1 MAQITE
7 RISKSGEVSYLI
19 RVSLG
24 YEMSGKQITKSKTW
38 RPEAGMNPKQ
48 ITKEVNKAATLFEA
62 SFEKREINRRAKFKE
77 VADEWLDLMEKT
89 QEIKISTL
97 ERMKGCRERTYE
109 ILGNLYI
116 DNITYSQL
124 QKFIVS
130 LSAKGVNQHT
140 GEGLSQKSQ
149 KHYLT
154 FISDVMTYAIRC
166 GLITDNPCRNVIT
179 VKTEKKD
186 KEIYSTEE
194 IVELLEDLNE
204 NAPMN
209 YHVFFHLLIFYGLR
223 KGEALGLEWKDIDF
237 DNQTLSINRTSN
249 YRNHRTGTYTGTPKT
264 KSSRRI
270 LKISAETVRLLQLY
284 QFEEHEQMVN
294 CGDQWQDTDRLFIK
308 WNGEP
313 MHPNTPYTWLERFC
327 EARELAFK
335 GLHAFRHA
343 YATTAIT
350 SNQIDIKTISA
361 VLGHSETSTTLN
373 IYAHEVAAANARAVD
388 VVGDIYNELLGK
400 KKG

>member
-1 MAQITE
+1 MANITK
-7 RISKSGEVSYLI
+7 RTSASGEVSYLI

-24 YEMSGKQITKSKTW
+24 YDITGKQIVKSMTW

-130 LSAKGVNQHT
+130 LSAKGVNQHN

-237 DNQTLSINRTSN
+237 ENQTLSINRTSN
-249 YRNHRTGTYTGTPKT
+249 YRNHRTGTYTGTPIGVCLDQFIHDQKLPEN
-264 KSSRRI
+264 RG
-270 LKISAETVRLLQLY
+270 VFRLS
-284 QFEEHEQMVN
+284 QFPK
-294 CGDQWQDTDRLFIK
+294 C
-308 WNGEP
+308 
-313 MHPNTPYTWLERFC
+313 
-327 EARELAFK
+327 
-335 GLHAFRHA
+335 
-343 YATTAIT
+343 
-350 SNQIDIKTISA
+350 
-361 VLGHSETSTTLN
+361 
-373 IYAHEVAAANARAVD
+373 
-388 VVGDIYNELLGK
+388 
-400 KKG
+400 

>member
-1 MAQITE
+1 M
-7 RISKSGEVSYLI
+7 
-19 RVSLG
+19 
-24 YEMSGKQITKSKTW
+24 
-38 RPEAGMNPKQ
+38 
-48 ITKEVNKAATLFEA
+48 
-62 SFEKREINRRAKFKE
+62 
-77 VADEWLDLMEKT
+77 
-89 QEIKISTL
+89 
-97 ERMKGCRERTYE
+97 
-109 ILGNLYI
+109 
-116 DNITYSQL
+116 

-237 DNQTLSINRTSN
+237 DNQTLSILKVKK
-249 YRNHRTGTYTGTPKT
+249 Y
-264 KSSRRI
+264 I
-270 LKISAETVRLLQLY
+270 LKRS
-284 QFEEHEQMVN
+284 
-294 CGDQWQDTDRLFIK
+294 
-308 WNGEP
+308 
-313 MHPNTPYTWLERFC
+313 
-327 EARELAFK
+327 
-335 GLHAFRHA
+335 
-343 YATTAIT
+343 
-350 SNQIDIKTISA
+350 
-361 VLGHSETSTTLN
+361 GHS
-373 IYAHEVAAANARAVD
+373 NAD
-388 VVGDIYNELLGK
+388 FFEI
-400 KKG
+400 